1 MRTAKSIW
9 ILLDTS
15 VGISASQVRIENV
28 QGAENEPPSFGGQQ
42 DEPGANNMSAGAEER
57 QTEVMSACSQPVE
70 NGETRG
76 PT

>member
-1 MRTAKSIW
+1 M
-9 ILLDTS
+9 
-15 VGISASQVRIENV
+15 RIENV

-42 DEPGANNMSAGAEER
+42 DDPGANNMSAGAEQR